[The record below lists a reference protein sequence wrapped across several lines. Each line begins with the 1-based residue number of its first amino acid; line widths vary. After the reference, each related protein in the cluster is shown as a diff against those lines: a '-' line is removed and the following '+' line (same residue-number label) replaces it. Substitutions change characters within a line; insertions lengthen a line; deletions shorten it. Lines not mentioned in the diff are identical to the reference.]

1 MYIKASNYEPND
13 YIGGKLYDLPETY
26 WDDEDDELRI
36 ERYEEQKS
44 YINTFA
50 NNYIIYCPQSD
61 YEFELSISDRQL
73 LYDLTERM
81 AIKDGIDVIAYA
93 DHIEVV
99 AYYNNYSE
107 IAYLYPIS
115 QSKTDELIQLIQ
127 DADFDEDVVIENEIA
142 QCTWNGASV
151 EDVLKTWA

>member
-50 NNYIIYCPQSD
+50 KMYKK
-61 YEFELSISDRQL
+61 
-73 LYDLTERM
+73 TTK
-81 AIKDGIDVIAYA
+81 KDTI
-93 DHIEVV
+93 
-99 AYYNNYSE
+99 N
-107 IAYLYPIS
+107 
-115 QSKTDELIQLIQ
+115 
-127 DADFDEDVVIENEIA
+127 
-142 QCTWNGASV
+142 
-151 EDVLKTWA
+151 